1 MNSSTSPNVSPII
14 QPWSGKD
21 WAISALNIFFLIVV
35 GICGALILYTI
46 FVKGDAE
53 GVRTQAIV
61 VGIAYIYSLVFAAIS
76 TRGIDRTEPKGN
88 ITQVVSYCAIGYYIV
103 VGIVYGIVIVK
114 LAERDYETDRFLV
127 YAIILAGCV
136 IAALA
141 FSLLSEMKDL
151 PRVLRSIVSTPPKK
165 TMLQLL
171 GVMILF
177 MGVLHLIS
185 IVTQYFFG
193 STARLDYLLYD
204 LIILISMNMI
214 GAYLLIRPEIE
225 KRRNAE

>member
-151 PRVLRSIVSTPPKK
+151 PRVLRFIVSTPPKK

-214 GAYLLIRPEIE
+214 GAYLLIRPEM
-225 KRRNAE
+225 

>member
-1 MNSSTSPNVSPII
+1 MSSSTSPNVSPII

-21 WAISALNIFFLIVV
+21 WVISAINLFFLLLV
-35 GICGALILYTI
+35 GGCGVLLLFTL
-46 FVKGDAE
+46 FVKGDLD
-53 GVRTQAIV
+53 GVKTQAIV
-61 VGIAYIYSLVFAAIS
+61 VGIAYIYSLAFATIS
-76 TRGIDRTEPKGN
+76 TRGIDRAEPKGN
-88 ITQVVSYCAIGYYIV
+88 ITQAVSYCAIGYYIG

-141 FSLLSEMKDL
+141 YSLLSEMKDL
-151 PRVLRSIVSTPPKK
+151 PRVLRFIVSTPPKI

-171 GVMILF
+171 GLVILF
-177 MGVLHLIS
+177 MGVLHLVS
-185 IVTQYFFG
+185 IVSQYFIG
-193 STARLDYLLYD
+193 RPAGLDFLLYD
-204 LIILISMNMI
+204 LIVLICMNMV

-225 KRRNAE
+225 KRRNTE